1 MFDYEDEVL
10 NYLSFLAA
18 HARED
23 ISDVSDA
30 ILSLV
35 DLKPLYLETLPYR
48 LRTQAKRNLQDEII
62 QEFMGTREGKIFLE
76 SIGAYK
82 DVINHKIY
90 LGVRKDFIMPNTL
103 ESANNMQKILPNS
116 DNDDDENI
124 LDE

>member
-10 NYLSFLAA
+10 NYLCFLVA

-62 QEFMGTREGKIFLE
+62 QEFMGTNHGRTFLE

-103 ESANNMQKILPNS
+103 ESANNMQKRLPNS